1 MKSEKKRAN
10 LENAQPLRYYAT
22 TLRAFY
28 GRRLRPAYSE
38 VVPTCQKPARNERPS
53 PGHCI
58 TAQNPRVSTL
68 YAARQHSVPPPNLLG
83 RFKFEKLR
91 FLSRKCLK
99 EAVVDIYPQS
109 RKHKAKTAALRLAVP
124 CGGPRVFPLLVSI
137 YWEKKRKRKMRKENK
152 ENQRK
157 RDDATPRR
165 FTTKRDA
172 TPQPA
177 GKHPG
182 HR

>member
-1 MKSEKKRAN
+1 MEDMKSEKKRAN
-10 LENAQPLRYYAT
+10 IENAQPLKYYPI

-28 GRRLRPAYSE
+28 RKRLRPAYSE
-38 VVPTCQKPARNERPS
+38 VVPSCQKPARNERPS

-99 EAVVDIYPQS
+99 RANGFFCYVAMP
-109 RKHKAKTAALRLAVP
+109 
-124 CGGPRVFPLLVSI
+124 F
-137 YWEKKRKRKMRKENK
+137 KRKRTKS
-152 ENQRK
+152 K
-157 RDDATPRR
+157 RVQPLPSAAVEYWMLDILPPGPKLCDFAGFVLASRIRPRI
-165 FTTKRDA
+165 
-172 TPQPA
+172 
-177 GKHPG
+177 G
-182 HR
+182 